1 MPPANASKTF
11 VLAHGSWHGG
21 WCWRR
26 VADRLRGK
34 GHAVFTPSFTG
45 MGDRAHLLSRDITID
60 TFVQDLVQVIIS
72 EELTDIVLVGHSV
85 GGRVAHSSPVL
96 A

>member
-1 MPPANASKTF
+1 MAQAAASKMF

-21 WCWRR
+21 RCWKR

-34 GHAVFTPSFTG
+34 GHTVFTLSFTG
-45 MGDRAHLLSRDITID
+45 MGDRAHLLSRYITID
-60 TFVQDLVQVIIS
+60 TFLQDLVQVIIS
-72 EELTDIVLVGHSV
+72 EELTD
-85 GGRVAHSSPVL
+85 RARW